1 LGCAEEHGELHA
13 GGHRPV
19 EKRGFFQVADAV
31 GVEGDVVVA
40 EEHLAGDFDVD
51 GVGVVQQ
58 GGGKEGETGVKGEP
72 EQQDAEERGSR
83 ARGNCWHRVPV

>member
-1 LGCAEEHGELHA
+1 LGGAEERGEFHA

-19 EKRGFFQVADAV
+19 EEWGFFQVANAV

-40 EEHLAGDFDVD
+40 EKHLAGDFDVD
-51 GVGVVQQ
+51 GVGVVEQWR
-58 GGGKEGETGVKGEP
+58 GEEGETGVEGQP
-72 EQQDAEERGSR
+72 YQQDAEERGSR